1 MHNEGQIY
9 LMDFG
14 TAKYLDDGIVHD
26 DFGCHNPWGYA
37 PESYHD
43 KEYSFDADVHLI
55 GSLFSELASYDG
67 QNNYEP
73 YGILYKKEY
82 GKDKD

>member
-26 DFGCHNPWGYA
+26 DFGCHNPWSYA

-43 KEYSFDADVHLI
+43 KEYSFDADVHLL
-55 GSLFSELASYDG
+55 GTCFSELASYDG
-67 QNNYEP
+67 KKTYNP
-73 YGILYKKEY
+73 YSILY
-82 GKDKD
+82 GKDKN